1 MTPFDALSGIANACQ
16 ATPTMVTG
24 GQPTAEQLAAFKA
37 AGGVLVLDIRDPME
51 ARPFNEPAK
60 VKELG
65 LEYVNIPVVAGQ
77 VNEAILERILDVV
90 RKNQGRQILFHC
102 ASGNRV
108 GGALIPHLMLDL
120 GMEEEDAI
128 AEAMRIGL
136 RSPEMMQWGLEYVA
150 GHQK

>member
-1 MTPFDALSGIANACQ
+1 MTTFDALSGIANACQ

-60 VKELG
+60 MKELG
-65 LEYVNIPVVAGQ
+65 LEYANIPVVAGQ
-77 VNEAILERILDVV
+77 VNEAILERILEVI
-90 RKNQGRQILFHC
+90 RANQGRQILFHC

-108 GGALIPHLMLDL
+108 GGALIPHFMLDL

-136 RSPEMMQWGLEYVA
+136 RSPEMMQWGLEFVA
-150 GHQK
+150 GKR

>member
-1 MTPFDALSGIANACQ
+1 MTTFDALFGIANACQ

-60 VKELG
+60 LQELG

-90 RKNQGRQILFHC
+90 RKNQGRQMLFHC

-108 GGALIPHLMLDL
+108 GGALLPHFILDL

-150 GHQK
+150 GKR

>member
-1 MTPFDALSGIANACQ
+1 MTTFDALSGIANACQ

-37 AGGVLVLDIRDPME
+37 AGGALVLDIRDPME

-60 VKELG
+60 LQELG

-108 GGALIPHLMLDL
+108 GGALLPHFILDL
-120 GMEEEDAI
+120 GMEEEEGI

-150 GHQK
+150 SHGG